1 MVQVCGDVCHC
12 ATKVDK
18 YGHMHGVLCQKL
30 RCSIFVARSGECV
43 KVCC

>member
-18 YGHMHGVLCQKL
+18 YRHMRGVLCQKL
-30 RCSIFVARSGECV
+30 SGSIFVARSCECV
-43 KVCC
+43 KVY